1 MHFTNSHCC
10 WIPCKSFFLHTH
22 KHRKILRM
30 SMKKTLTN
38 SYFSFEFPFPI
49 WPKMENRK
57 GVPTTEF
64 IVITTNHTKSLFLI
78 ISLQSIALIHNFI
91 IQMNGTHQ
99 HVQRNTQL
107 DEIIAFFALT
117 QVEIYQTVVENI
129 RKHSLCHTVFFFF
142 FFFFSTDESFLCRL
156 ITLMSH
162 FSKFTI

>member
-22 KHRKILRM
+22 KHRQILRM

-38 SYFSFEFPFPI
+38 SYFSFEFPFSI

-64 IVITTNHTKSLFLI
+64 NVITTNHTKSLFLI

-107 DEIIAFFALT
+107 DEIIAFFRPHSGWN
-117 QVEIYQTVVENI
+117 IPNGSGKYQETFTLSH
-129 RKHSLCHTVFFFF
+129 RFFFF
-142 FFFFSTDESFLCRL
+142 FLFSTDESFLCRL